1 MSLDPATV
9 RRIAKLSRLHLEEE
23 DVPRLQ
29 TELNSILGW
38 IEQLNEVDVEG
49 VQPLTGG
56 AQLAL
61 RLRED
66 VVTDGGIQEQVL
78 SNAPDRAGSFY
89 AVPKVVE

>member
-9 RRIAKLSRLHLEEE
+9 RRIAKLSRLHIEEA

-29 TELNSILGW
+29 GELGGILTW
-38 IEQLNEVDVEG
+38 IEQLNEVNVEG
-49 VQPLTGG
+49 VEPLTG
-56 AQLAL
+56 AATMAM

-66 VVTDGGIQEQVL
+66 VVTDGGMAEAVL
-78 SNAPDRAGSFY
+78 SNAPDRAGQFY